1 MYSVYFA
8 NCHVTLIILQKPG
21 RNIEMLKH
29 MKSLAE
35 TQDVSPA
42 GCCGYI
48 TFDEMS
54 IQVII
59 QYRTLNTNR
68 KIHQAIILFI
78 ENWQALHAQ
87 VKCLVFM

>member
-1 MYSVYFA
+1 
-8 NCHVTLIILQKPG
+8 
-21 RNIEMLKH
+21 